1 MNERDTREP
10 GVFGRMWRR
19 FWRPSRS
26 WGFGAILILGIAA
39 GVVLWGG
46 FNWAVELTNT
56 ETFCISCHEMRDNV
70 YEEYTETVH
79 YYNSSGV
86 RAVCTDCH
94 VPKDWIHKMVRKVQ
108 ASNEL
113 YHKVIGSIDTR
124 EKFQAKRLELA
135 SHVWRTMKETN
146 SRECRNCHD
155 DVSMDFGAQE
165 SRSADRHEE
174 GFDEGKT
181 CIDCHRGIA
190 HQLPD
195 GANEAYEKIAAEI
208 GPTKKDD

>member
-1 MNERDTREP
+1 MDENAKTSQ
-10 GVFGRMWRR
+10 RR
-19 FWRPSRS
+19 PWVRT
-26 WGFGAILILGIAA
+26 LGILVVG
-39 GVVLWGG
+39 GVIGVLFWGA
-46 FNWAVELTNT
+46 FNWTVELTNT
-56 ETFCISCHEMRDNV
+56 ETFCISCHEMKENV
-70 YEEYTETVH
+70 YQEYTETIH
-79 YYNSSGV
+79 YYNRSGV

-94 VPKDWIHKMVRKVQ
+94 VPKEWIYKIRRKIQ

-113 YHKVIGSIDTR
+113 YHKIIGSIDTR

-135 SHVWRTMKETN
+135 SHVWETMKTTD

-155 DVSMDFGAQE
+155 DESMDFGVQE

-190 HQLPD
+190 HQLPE
-195 GANEAYEKIAAEI
+195 GANEAYDEIAKRVEAKS
-208 GPTKKDD
+208 GN

>member
-1 MNERDTREP
+1 MRLIGLMFVGAVI
-10 GVFGRMWRR
+10 GVMF
-19 FWRPSRS
+19 
-26 WGFGAILILGIAA
+26 
-39 GVVLWGG
+39 WGG
-46 FNWAVELTNT
+46 FNWTVEMTNT
-56 ETFCISCHEMRDNV
+56 ETFCISCHEMKDNV
-70 YEEYTETVH
+70 YEEYTETIH
-79 YYNSSGV
+79 YYNRSGV

-94 VPKDWIHKMVRKVQ
+94 VPKEWTHKMVRKIQ

-113 YHKVIGSIDTR
+113 LHKVLGTIDTR

-135 SHVWRTMKETN
+135 SHVWETMKRTN

-155 DVSMDFGAQE
+155 AESMDFGVQE

-195 GANEAYEKIAAEI
+195 GADERYQEIAKKYETAK
-208 GPTKKDD
+208 GN

>member
-1 MNERDTREP
+1 MNDNPQSRRRSWK
-10 GVFGRMWRR
+10 GVLGLFVVGAVFG
-19 FWRPSRS
+19 
-26 WGFGAILILGIAA
+26 
-39 GVVLWGG
+39 VLFWGG
-46 FNWAVELTNT
+46 FNWAVEATNT

-79 YYNSSGV
+79 YYNRSGV

-94 VPKDWIHKMVRKVQ
+94 VPKEWIHKMVRKVQ
-108 ASNEL
+108 ATNEL
-113 YHKVIGSIDTR
+113 YHKLIGSIDTR

-135 SHVWRTMKETN
+135 SHVWETMKKTD

-155 DVSMDFGAQE
+155 DESMDFGAQE

-190 HQLPD
+190 HKLPE
-195 GANEAYEKIAAEI
+195 GANEAYEALAAKF
-208 GPTKKDD
+208 PAKK

>member
-1 MNERDTREP
+1 MSEEGKSMGTSSKRLIGLLFVGAVL
-10 GVFGRMWRR
+10 GVMF
-19 FWRPSRS
+19 
-26 WGFGAILILGIAA
+26 
-39 GVVLWGG
+39 WGG
-46 FNWAVELTNT
+46 FNWAVEATNT
-56 ETFCISCHEMRDNV
+56 ETFCISCHEMKDNV
-70 YEEYTETVH
+70 YQEYTETIH
-79 YYNSSGV
+79 YYNRSGV

-94 VPKDWIHKMVRKVQ
+94 VPKEWTHKMIRKIQ

-113 YHKVIGSIDTR
+113 LHKVLGTIDTR

-135 SHVWRTMKETN
+135 SHVWETMKKTN

-155 DVSMDFGAQE
+155 SESMDFGVQE

-195 GANEAYEKIAAEI
+195 GANERYEEIA
-208 GPTKKDD
+208 KKVEAAQGK